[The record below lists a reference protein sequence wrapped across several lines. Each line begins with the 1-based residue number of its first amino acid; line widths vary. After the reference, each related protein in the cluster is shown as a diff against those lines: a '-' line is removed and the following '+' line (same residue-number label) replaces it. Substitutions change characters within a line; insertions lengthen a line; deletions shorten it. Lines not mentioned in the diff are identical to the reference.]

1 MFQIMDILSVEKIM
15 KLINIL
21 NFQFN
26 QDGELHENKL
36 NTLNY
41 DKNMIT
47 SYTHNT
53 WAYNCT
59 YMYYISLINQSVWS
73 F

>member
-1 MFQIMDILSVEKIM
+1 M
-15 KLINIL
+15 KLTNIL

-47 SYTHNT
+47 SYIHVGQSLLVVSYSWQLTQYLVLD
-53 WAYNCT
+53 AICT
-59 YMYYISLINQSVWS
+59 LS
-73 F
+73 

>member
-1 MFQIMDILSVEKIM
+1 M
-15 KLINIL
+15 KLTNIL

-47 SYTHNT
+47 SYIHVHVGQSLLVVSYSGQLTQYLVLD
-53 WAYNCT
+53 AICT
-59 YMYYISLINQSVWS
+59 LS
-73 F
+73 

>member
-1 MFQIMDILSVEKIM
+1 M
-15 KLINIL
+15 KLTNIL

-47 SYTHNT
+47 SYIHVGQSLLVVSYSGQLTQYLVLD
-53 WAYNCT
+53 AICT
-59 YMYYISLINQSVWS
+59 LS
-73 F
+73 